1 MNAHIKGEPML
12 THDRIQRY
20 RRDGFV
26 LGGRLLS
33 ESQVDQLRAEL
44 DRVIA
49 RHDLGHTG
57 QVYIDGTAAFCQR
70 RDCFLQVTNL
80 RELSDPFRAV
90 VESPTLTRMAAQLLD
105 ASPLRVFAD
114 AMLFKNGVQSAVN
127 AWHQDG
133 PAFDILHEPDRV
145 ATAWIALDDV
155 GPDDGPV
162 CFAPGS
168 HTWADDHFAGLD
180 RAQRKFCLALMN
192 KGDVHFHHGRTWHCS
207 LQNQTGRPR
216 RGFVVNYIPA
226 SVRYRA
232 SGTHYLKAFVRS
244 ADGEALAGEHFP
256 VVSADRERSSQAR
269 P

>member
-1 MNAHIKGEPML
+1 ML
-12 THDRIQRY
+12 KADQIQRY

-26 LGGRLLS
+26 LGGQLLP

-49 RHDLGHTG
+49 RHDRGHAG
-57 QVYIDGTAAFCQR
+57 QVYVDGTAAFCQR

-80 RELSDPFRAV
+80 RELSEPFRAV
-90 VESPTLTRMAAQLLD
+90 VESPALTRMAAQLLD

-168 HTWADDHFAGLD
+168 HTWTDDHFAGLD
-180 RAQRKFCLALMN
+180 RAQRLLDDDANQPAADRRLYLALMN

-216 RGFVVNYIPA
+216 RGFVVNYMPA

-232 SGTHYLKAFVRS
+232 SGGHYLKAFVRS

-256 VVSADRERSSQAR
+256 VVTA
-269 P
+269 